1 MAAVL
6 AWLGFCAL
14 LYAAQDS
21 LMYFPTPPVERA
33 EAERIEW
40 RHDGETLRLWKVGSG
55 ARAVIYFGGNAENV
69 AANVELF
76 DGPLP
81 DSAVYL
87 HNYRGYGGSTG
98 DPGQAAFYRDAEH
111 VFDRLAGSHRRVSVI
126 GRSLGSAVATWVAAR
141 RPVEKLVLVTPFDS
155 IENVARASFPYA
167 PVSLLLRDKYRA
179 AENAPFVEAP
189 TLVLAAGD
197 DRIIPRQRT
206 LALVERF
213 PASQVR
219 VLTLAGTGHNTISAV
234 PEYAAAIRDFLAP
247 GGDGS

>member
-6 AWLGFCAL
+6 AWLGLCAL

-21 LMYFPTPPVERA
+21 LMYYPTPPVEHA
-33 EAERIEW
+33 GAERIDW

-55 ARAVIYFGGNAENV
+55 PHAVLYFGGNAENV

-76 DGPLP
+76 DGLLP
-81 DSAVYL
+81 DAAVYL

-98 DPGQAAFYRDAEH
+98 DPGQGAFYRDAEH
-111 VFDRLAGSHRRVSVI
+111 VFDRLAESHERVSVI
-126 GRSLGSAVATWVAAR
+126 GRSLGSAVATWLAAR
-141 RPVEKLVLVTPFDS
+141 RPVDKLVLVTPFDS

-167 PVSLLLRDKYRA
+167 PVSLLLRDKYRS
-179 AENAPFVEAP
+179 AEQVPAIDAP

-197 DRIIPRQRT
+197 DRIIPGERT

-219 VLTLAGTGHNTISAV
+219 MRTLAGTGHNTISAV
-234 PEYAAAIRDFLAP
+234 PEYAAAIRGFLAP
-247 GGDGS
+247 GGDRS